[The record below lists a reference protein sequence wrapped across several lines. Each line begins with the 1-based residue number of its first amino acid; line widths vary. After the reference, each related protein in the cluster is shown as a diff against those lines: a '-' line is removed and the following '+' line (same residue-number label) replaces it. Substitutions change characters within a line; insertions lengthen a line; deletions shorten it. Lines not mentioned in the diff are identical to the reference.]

1 MSKRTTLFLIL
12 VAALGVF
19 LVKWQGP
26 AFFTDSVL
34 AEEEDSETTLIAP
47 SDNTGTESK
56 TDTEADTQS
65 KKNAKT
71 SAASAGEADT
81 QLKEDIKPN
90 TTSKYASQ
98 EKINTAKKQVEA
110 VTISTPTFT
119 TRGTSA
125 NTRSSSAGTSPSSRN
140 TSERSATTAVTTNTN
155 TQSSDTGTSTSSG
168 NTSERSATTAATNA
182 GTPVK
187 KDLEKETKKDTKPG
201 TAYIAPISGSLQVT
215 TTAEDAERV
224 EYYSQSKKSD
234 TETYLGAGQS
244 TSSGEWSLDIDAANR
259 LPNGEYDVS
268 AKAKRKDGT
277 VVQSQPAQLNVAI
290 PENRISQVE
299 KAKFENSKEDAD
311 GDGVSDKEEIR
322 LGANPQSADTDQ
334 DGFLDGDEIKNGF
347 DPLKFSAGDKSDKIV
362 FESPKEVIAN
372 TAIEPETKKISDKR
386 FKVDTVELVTAAND
400 GKKATRFSGKALPN
414 MFITLYIYS
423 YPIIVT
429 VKTDAEGNW
438 TYDLDKELP
447 DGDHEIFVAVTDN
460 VGKISAQSEALPF
473 VKTAQAVAIKPAAAA
488 AAEALQNASPL
499 DRSRTEFIIM
509 AIVIALSFLGI
520 ALVVIGRK
528 ASVIQ

>member
-1 MSKRTTLFLIL
+1 MPKQTTLFLVL
-12 VAALGVF
+12 F
-19 LVKWQGP
+19 LVTSVFAIQLQGNI
-26 AFFTDSVL
+26 FFTNLVWAEDDL
-34 AEEEDSETTLIAP
+34 APKTVTQP
-47 SDNTGTESK
+47 SSAES
-56 TDTEADTQS
+56 ADTRPRS
-65 KKNAKT
+65 D
-71 SAASAGEADT
+71 SRASATSVRDT
-81 QLKEDIKPN
+81 NPTPAERVN
-90 TTSKYASQ
+90 N
-98 EKINTAKKQVEA
+98 ERRQVES

-119 TRGTSA
+119 TRGT
-125 NTRSSSAGTSPSSRN
+125 NP
-140 TSERSATTAVTTNTN
+140 N
-155 TQSSDTGTSTSSG
+155 TQSSDTGSTSAR
-168 NTSERSATTAATNA
+168 NTNERPATAAATTNPNTQS
-182 GTPVK
+182 K
-187 KDLEKETKKDTKPG
+187 KEAKKETKKDTKSG
-201 TAYIAPISGSLQVT
+201 TAYVAPISGSLQVT
-215 TTAEDAERV
+215 TTAQNAERV
-224 EYYSQSKKSD
+224 EYYSQSKQSD

-268 AKAKRKDGT
+268 AKAKRKDGS
-277 VVQSQPAQLNVAI
+277 VVQSQSAQLNVAI

-299 KAKFENSKEDAD
+299 KAKFENSKEDTD

-322 LGANPQSADTDQ
+322 LGANPESADTDK

-347 DPLKFSAGDKSDKIV
+347 DPLKFSVGDKSDKIV

-372 TAIEPETKKISDKR
+372 TATEPETKKVSDKR
-386 FKVDTVELVTAAND
+386 FKVDKVELVKTAND
-400 GKKATRFSGKALPN
+400 GGKATRFSGKALPN

-423 YPIIVT
+423 DPIIVT

-499 DRSRTEFIIM
+499 ERSRTEFIIM

-520 ALVVIGRK
+520 ALAVIGRRS
-528 ASVIQ
+528 SVI

>member
-1 MSKRTTLFLIL
+1 MSQRTTLFLIL
-12 VAALGVF
+12 VAVFGVLF
-19 LVKWQGP
+19 VKWQG
-26 AFFTDSVL
+26 AYFFTDSVR
-34 AEEEDSETTLIAP
+34 AEKSDSETTLIAP
-47 SDNTGTESK
+47 SGNTATESKKDTETDIRTDTKTDTETNVPSEDTAKKKEKTSPKQTITITPPTFTASTASSGTESK
-56 TDTEADTQS
+56 KDSKKDTE
-65 KKNAKT
+65 
-71 SAASAGEADT
+71 
-81 QLKEDIKPN
+81 
-90 TTSKYASQ
+90 
-98 EKINTAKKQVEA
+98 
-110 VTISTPTFT
+110 
-119 TRGTSA
+119 
-125 NTRSSSAGTSPSSRN
+125 
-140 TSERSATTAVTTNTN
+140 
-155 TQSSDTGTSTSSG
+155 
-168 NTSERSATTAATNA
+168 
-182 GTPVK
+182 
-187 KDLEKETKKDTKPG
+187 KDTKPG
-201 TAYIAPISGSLQVT
+201 TAYVAPASGSLQVT
-215 TTAEDAERV
+215 TTAQDAERV
-224 EYYSQSKKSD
+224 EYYSQGKKSD
-234 TETYLGAGQS
+234 TETYLGAGKN
-244 TSSGEWSLDIDAANR
+244 TSFGEWSLNIDAAKR

-268 AKAKRKDGT
+268 AKAQRKDGT

-299 KAKFENSKEDAD
+299 KAKFENSKADTD

-322 LGANPQSADTDQ
+322 LGANPEAADTDK

-347 DPLKFSAGDKSDKIV
+347 DPLKFSVGDKSDKIV
-362 FESPKEVIAN
+362 FESPQKVVAN
-372 TAIEPETKKISDKR
+372 AVDEPEKKVSDKR
-386 FKVDTVELVTAAND
+386 FRVDTVDLVDTGNA

-423 YPIIVT
+423 DPIIVT

-528 ASVIQ
+528 ASVI